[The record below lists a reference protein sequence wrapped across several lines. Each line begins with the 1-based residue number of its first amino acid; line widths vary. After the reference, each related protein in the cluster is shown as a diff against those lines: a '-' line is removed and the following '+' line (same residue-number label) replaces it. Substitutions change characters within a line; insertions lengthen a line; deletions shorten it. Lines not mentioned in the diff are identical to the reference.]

1 MGSAGQLLQVLM
13 NLIQNAADACAGSPQ
28 GRLRIALEH
37 AAGETMV
44 RLRFSDNGP
53 GVAPEHLARVFDP
66 FFTTKPVGKG
76 TGLGLAISYGIV
88 ERHGGRLTA
97 DSPAE
102 GGARFTLAL
111 PLGR

>member
-1 MGSAGQLLQVLM
+1 MQPAGIEQVLI
-13 NLIQNAADACAGSPQ
+13 NLVINACDAMEQTPEPH
-28 GRLRIALEH
+28 LEISTRA
-37 AAGETMV
+37 AAGTVELAIT
-44 RLRFSDNGP
+44 DNGP
-53 GVAPEHLARVFDP
+53 GIPDALREKIFEP